1 MAVKKKATKPVGPRE
16 PKQGRSRASFERM
29 IEATTGLLRDRAG
42 PDFTLTDVSKRGKVS
57 IGSIY
62 CRFES
67 KEVLIREVHAQT
79 MARFYEDEVAMID
92 RLRKRGEDLDTLIPA
107 IVSDLAEFLKQ
118 RASTL
123 SAFMVC
129 ATNDPVIQQAG
140 SGAYARAK
148 DAIVGLMLEHKKEIA
163 RPDAQRAADAVFS
176 LVYSALARHLGLGH
190 APMSEDMSWARLK
203 EDLGEMAL
211 SYLKSPSPK
220 RATKPRR

>member
-1 MAVKKKATKPVGPRE
+1 MTTKKKAAIPVGPRE

-29 IEATTGLLRDRAG
+29 IEAATGLLRDRAG
-42 PDFTLTDVSKRGKVS
+42 PDFTLTEVSKRGKVS

-67 KEVLIREVHAQT
+67 KEVLIREAHTRA
-79 MARFYEDEVAMID
+79 MARFYEDEMAMID
-92 RLRKRGEDLDTLIPA
+92 RLRKRGDDLDTLVPA

-118 RASTL
+118 RASIL

-129 ATNDPVIQQAG
+129 ASNDPAIAEVG
-140 SGAYARAK
+140 SASYARAK
-148 DAIVGLMLEHKKEIA
+148 DAIVGLMLEHEDEIA

-176 LVYSALARHLGLGH
+176 LVYAALARHLGLGH
-190 APMSEDMSWARLK
+190 APMSEDMSWTRLK

-211 SYLKSPSPK
+211 SYLKAPAPK
-220 RATKPRR
+220 RTARPRR